1 VPEGKFLFFPIA
13 NVVFWAPEDGDTEA
27 EVRAGANAAIDTVSV
42 VECSIDRKPVKKLL
56 QKHRV
61 ETPAFELHLPEGGFL
76 DDIGA
81 FPPGDRF
88 PAVADGHWVLVRPL
102 SEGRHVL
109 RFRGV
114 IEAFHLDS
122 EVLYHLVVE
131 DEDD

>member
-1 VPEGKFLFFPIA
+1 
-13 NVVFWAPEDGDTEA
+13 
-27 EVRAGANAAIDTVSV
+27 
-42 VECSIDRKPVKKLL
+42 VECSIDRKPVQKLL

-88 PAVADGHWVLVRPL
+88 PAVADGYWVLVRPL

-114 IEAFHLDS
+114 IEAFNLDS
-122 EVLYHLVVE
+122 EVTYRLTVVE
-131 DEDD
+131 DDDD